1 MEPLVFAV
9 MGAVNIACF
18 LAGAWVGQKVHK
30 GEPIAIKPP
39 AAGIGETIRT
49 HRERKDMQK
58 EQERL
63 EAVLGNIERYDGT
76 GAGQREI
83 PRR

>member
-1 MEPLVFAV
+1 MEPLVFAI
-9 MGAVNIACF
+9 MGVVNIACF
-18 LAGAWVGQKVHK
+18 LAGAWTQQKVQK
-30 GEPIAIKPP
+30 GEPIAVKPP
-39 AAGIGETIRT
+39 AAGIGESIRA

-76 GAGQREI
+76 GTGQREI